1 MTTYLST
8 DQIKTAQHLVDQN
21 DKLEGL
27 VISAG
32 SLDPKMVL
40 VAEAPG
46 KKEIELGL
54 PFMGPSGQ
62 ELNKWLDY
70 LEISREEIYF
80 TKTVFGRPFN
90 LKNNRKSDR
99 KPTDA
104 EMKAFAPL
112 LDDELAHFTNKLIVP
127 VGGTALARLLGKQA
141 TITKMHGKLIT
152 SPIQQ
157 LNVITDKYEF
167 TKQDYQLFP
176 LFHPS
181 YIRRFPSKRELAYQ
195 DLAALKKLINPQG
208 K

>member
-1 MTTYLST
+1 MDTYLST
-8 DQIKTAQHLVDQN
+8 DQVQLAEQLVSQN

-32 SLDPKMVL
+32 NLDPKLVL

-46 KKEIELGL
+46 AKEIETGL

-62 ELNKWLDY
+62 ELNQWLEY
-70 LEISREEIYF
+70 LGISREDIYF

-90 LKNNRKSDR
+90 LNAGRKSDR
-99 KPTDA
+99 KPTDT

-112 LDDELAHFTNKLIVP
+112 LDAELVHFTDRLIVP
-127 VGGTALARLLGKQA
+127 VGGAALTRLLGKQA
-141 TITKMHGKLIT
+141 TITKFHGQLIHT
-152 SPIQQ
+152 QIQR
-157 LNVITDKYEF
+157 LNSATNKYEL
-167 TKQDYQLFP
+167 TKQTYHLFP

-195 DLAALKKLINPQG
+195 DLAVLKQLLKS
-208 K
+208 